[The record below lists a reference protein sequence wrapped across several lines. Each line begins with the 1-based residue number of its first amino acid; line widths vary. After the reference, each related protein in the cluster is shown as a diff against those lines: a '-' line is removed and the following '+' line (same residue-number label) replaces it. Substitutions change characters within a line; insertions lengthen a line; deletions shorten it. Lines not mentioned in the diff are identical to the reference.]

1 MLKSLLSWL
10 TSQQRSRKRKIKD
23 SEWIKFFLIIKI
35 TMSTI
40 LKFKEFKT
48 IDDGTGTYTKDLLFK

>member
-1 MLKSLLSWL
+1 M
-10 TSQQRSRKRKIKD
+10 IK
-23 SEWIKFFLIIKI
+23 WIKFFLIIKI

-48 IDDGTGTYTKDLLFK
+48 IVKDDKIGAYDKALIKK